1 MGMMIRQIFGQNM
14 FPTLKKSGMKEHK
27 MAKNMFPTHN
37 ILHFCE
43 QWQ

>member
-1 MGMMIRQIFGQNM
+1 
-14 FPTLKKSGMKEHK
+14 

-37 ILHFCE
+37 ILHYCE